1 MTARSI
7 PTRTW
12 IELALLGVIW
22 GGSFLAIRL
31 ALNEVGFVTSVAH
44 RVFWAALILWGY
56 VAVARLPV
64 PRDPRIWIAF
74 FVMGLLN
81 NVIPFSLMAWGQL
94 HIPTGLTS
102 VFNAGTAIFGA
113 LLAALLLA
121 DERLTLRKSIGIGLG
136 FAGVAV
142 AIGLESLRDFDIRSL
157 AQLAVITGTVSYA
170 FASIWARLRLTGL
183 APQVA
188 AAGMLTGSSLVMVP
202 AALLMD
208 GAPRFDIGW
217 QAVAAIAYYVIFATA
232 GAYLLYYRILAAAGA
247 GNTMIVTLL
256 IPPVSIVLGAL
267 VLDGVLSPNVYAG
280 LALLALG
287 LIVLDGRLLRRK
299 SAPSPSGP

>member
-12 IELALLGVIW
+12 FELALLGVIW

-121 DERLTLRKSIGIGLG
+121 DERLTLRKSIGIALG

-157 AQLAVITGTVSYA
+157 AQLAVVTGTMSYA

-202 AALLMD
+202 AALLID

-217 QAVAAIAYYVIFATA
+217 QAAAAIAYYVIFATA

-256 IPPVSIVLGAL
+256 IPPVSIVLGAI
-267 VLDGVLSPNVYAG
+267 VLDEVLSPNVYAG
-280 LALLALG
+280 LALLGLG

-299 SAPSPSGP
+299 PVPSPSDP

>member
-1 MTARSI
+1 MTRSI

-12 IELALLGVIW
+12 IELALLGLIW

-56 VAVARLPV
+56 VAVAGLPV
-64 PRDPRIWIAF
+64 PRDPRIWAGF
-74 FVMGLLN
+74 LVMGLLN

-113 LLAALLLA
+113 LLAALILA
-121 DERLTLRKSIGIGLG
+121 DERLTLRKSIGIALG

-142 AIGLESLRDFDIRSL
+142 AIGLDSLRDFDMRSL
-157 AQLAVITGTVSYA
+157 AQLAVIGGTISYA

-202 AALLMD
+202 AALLID
-208 GAPRFDIGW
+208 GMPRFDIGW
-217 QAVAAIAYYVIFATA
+217 QAAGAIAYYVIFATA
-232 GAYLLYYRILAAAGA
+232 GAYLLYYRILASAGA
-247 GNTMIVTLL
+247 ANTMIVTLL
-256 IPPVSIVLGAL
+256 IPPVSIVLGAV
-267 VLDGVLSPNVYAG
+267 VLGEVLSPNVYAG
-280 LALLALG
+280 LAMLALG
-287 LIVLDGRLLRRK
+287 LIVLDGRLLRR
-299 SAPSPSGP
+299 PNPSGP